1 MSTTIYF
8 CPHCNR
14 NHPTFEHY
22 EEARLVVR
30 CQRCGFPVEE
40 GLVEQGG
47 VAFQRTKILV
57 VDDDGVLL
65 ASLSSLLA
73 AHGFQPLTATDGP
86 SGMEVAKRERPE
98 LILLDIL
105 MPGLDGLEACRRLR
119 TDAHL
124 KEVPIIIMTAME
136 DPKLN
141 VKAFKAGA
149 TLALQKPLEPRRL
162 IGTVKTAL
170 ALKPMAPTTGVR

>member
-22 EEARLVVR
+22 GEARLVVR
-30 CQRCGFPVEE
+30 CQRCGFP
-40 GLVEQGG
+40 
-47 VAFQRTKILV
+47 
-57 VDDDGVLL
+57 
-65 ASLSSLLA
+65 
-73 AHGFQPLTATDGP
+73 
-86 SGMEVAKRERPE
+86 
-98 LILLDIL
+98 
-105 MPGLDGLEACRRLR
+105 
-119 TDAHL
+119 
-124 KEVPIIIMTAME
+124 AME

-149 TLALQKPLEPRRL
+149 TLALQKPLEPGRL

-170 ALKPMAPTTGVR
+170 ALKPMAPIAGVR

>member
-8 CPHCNR
+8 CPHCSS

-22 EEARLVVR
+22 EGARLVVR

-40 GLVEQGG
+40 GIVSEGG
-47 VAFQRTKILV
+47 VAFQRTKVLCI
-57 VDDDGVLL
+57 DDDIVLL
-65 ASLSSLLA
+65 AQLSDILA
-73 AHGFQPLTATDGP
+73 AHDFLPLTATDGP
-86 SGMEVAKRERPE
+86 SGMDTAQRERPA
-98 LILLDIL
+98 LILLDIC
-105 MPGLDGLEACRRLR
+105 MPGLDGFEACRRLR
-119 TDAHL
+119 TLARIKDA
-124 KEVPIIIMTAME
+124 PIIIMTAVE

-149 TLALQKPLEPRRL
+149 TLALHKPLEPQQL

-170 ALKPMAPTTGVR
+170 ALKPLAPVG

>member
-8 CPHCNR
+8 CPHCNA

-22 EEARLVVR
+22 EETHLVVR

-40 GLVEQGG
+40 GVVEQGG
-47 VAFQRTKILV
+47 VAFQRTKILC
-57 VDDDGVLL
+57 VDDDDLLL
-65 ASLSSLLA
+65 ASLSSLLS
-73 AHGFQPLTATDGP
+73 AHDFQPLTANDGP
-86 SGMEVAKRERPE
+86 SGMEMAKRERPE

-119 TDAHL
+119 ADAHL
-124 KEVPIIIMTAME
+124 REVPIIIMTAME

-149 TLALQKPLEPRRL
+149 TLALHKPLEPRCL

-170 ALKPMAPTTGVR
+170 ALKPRAPIAGVR

>member
-8 CPHCNR
+8 CPHCNA

-22 EEARLVVR
+22 EEAHLVVR

-40 GLVEQGG
+40 GVVEPGG
-47 VAFQRTKILV
+47 VAFQRTKILC
-57 VDDDGVLL
+57 VDDDEVLL
-65 ASLSSLLA
+65 ASLCLLLS
-73 AHGFQPLTATDGP
+73 AHDFQPLTATDGP
-86 SGMEVAKRERPE
+86 SGMEMARRERPE
-98 LILLDIL
+98 VILLDIL

-119 TDAHL
+119 ADEHL
-124 KEVPIIIMTAME
+124 KAVPIIIMTAME
-136 DPKLN
+136 DAKLN

-149 TLALQKPLEPRRL
+149 TLALKKPLDPGRL

-170 ALKPMAPTTGVR
+170 ALKPLAPIAGVR

>member
-8 CPHCNR
+8 CPHCNT

-22 EEARLVVR
+22 EEAHLVVR

-40 GLVEQGG
+40 GVVEQGG
-47 VAFQRTKILV
+47 VAFQRTKILC
-57 VDDDGVLL
+57 VDDDNILL
-65 ASLSSLLA
+65 RTLSGLLS
-73 AHGFQPLTATDGP
+73 AHDFQPLTATDGP
-86 SGMEVAKRERPE
+86 SGMEMAKRERPD

-105 MPGLDGLEACRRLR
+105 MPGLDGLDACRRLR
-119 TDAHL
+119 ADAHL
-124 KEVPIIIMTAME
+124 KEIPIIIMTAME

-149 TLALQKPLEPRRL
+149 TLALKKPLDPQRL
-162 IGTVKTAL
+162 ISTVKTAL
-170 ALKPMAPTTGVR
+170 ALKPMAPIGGVR